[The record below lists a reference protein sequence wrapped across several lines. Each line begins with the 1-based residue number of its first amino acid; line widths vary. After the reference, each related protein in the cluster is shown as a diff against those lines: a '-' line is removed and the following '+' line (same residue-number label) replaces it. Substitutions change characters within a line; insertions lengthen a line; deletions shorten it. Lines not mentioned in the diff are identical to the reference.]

1 MSEAPLQFPERVLDS
16 PGFLMHQLLRRGR
29 RMAEA
34 SPTGPQLPRLM
45 VLASIDEFGPHSQ
58 RDLCRRLGVDPSD
71 MVAII
76 DRLEADGHAVR
87 ERDPADRRRHAI
99 AITPAGR
106 TWMLET
112 SDGLS
117 DRVATFL
124 PGLDEADREQLVT
137 LLRRALA
144 HADDRVP
151 AAAQEAR

>member
-117 DRVATFL
+117 ERVATFL

-151 AAAQEAR
+151 AAAREAR

>member
-1 MSEAPLQFPERVLDS
+1 
-16 PGFLMHQLLRRGR
+16 
-29 RMAEA
+29 
-34 SPTGPQLPRLM
+34 
-45 VLASIDEFGPHSQ
+45 
-58 RDLCRRLGVDPSD
+58 

-117 DRVATFL
+117 ERVATFL